1 MEYGTQTW
9 RSVSSP
15 SPHLCTED
23 AWANIMP
30 SNKKSVRKILIVKSE
45 VVFYSTD
52 NYKDKSYLRLA
63 TRKGN

>member
-15 SPHLCTED
+15 SPHFCTED
-23 AWANIMP
+23 AWANVMP
-30 SNKKSVRKILIVKSE
+30 SNKKTVRKILIVKSE